1 MGGRRGESFRGET
14 VHRGAPPGRPAPAVR
29 PTASLATGHYRHDL
43 AWLSSSRPFQ
53 LLLKEG
59 GRQADGPLS
68 TSTMRS
74 PVVVGLKPEV
84 AQRLRKAT
92 PDGQLSWADLADAAA
107 AGTLKYAMADPRS
120 SNSGLAA
127 LVGVATAAAGTG
139 GALRP
144 EDISCDRL
152 RGFFAGHVVTEDS
165 SGRLAD
171 AYARNQD
178 GLDALVTYESELL
191 SLNRAGTL
199 RTPLEVVYPK
209 DGIVLSDYP
218 LMLLDPA
225 KRAAYDRLTA
235 WLRSEP
241 VQRKIMERTLRR
253 PVDPG
258 LTRVPGLRA
267 PLGSALYFP
276 DSQAVVDRL
285 LADYADARSGRPVRV
300 IFLLDFS
307 TSMRGERI
315 ANLRATMDG
324 LSGADGSPSGKFT
337 RFHQGETLTVVRFG
351 GRVLDEHSVTYTGAA
366 DLERLRGMVA
376 DDTFDASTAVWS
388 ALDHGYRTAAD
399 AVADPRAARL
409 HRAHDGRGEQRRD
422 EPRRL
427 PRPVCGPAV
436 GGPRGPHVHRPVRR
450 GRSAGTRPGRQGH
463 RRAHGRCHRAVPSQC
478 LQGDPWVSRVKRGG
492 PCGGPGCCCGR
503 PPGRASRRSWRWRCC
518 ACSAPGGPPPRT
530 SRTASASTC
539 TTRRSWTTT
548 RWTGTRPPCARR
560 WNSAPATARTA
571 PSARRS
577 SASAPTAA
585 ARRTP
590 RSSAAT
596 RAGSTVFLAPYGDPA
611 DPSRGPR
618 VRITCATEGLRN
630 QVPRGTFLARCL
642 GKVQEWNPEEGVLE
656 VQAMAIFR

>member
-1 MGGRRGESFRGET
+1 MTARGTPGRRRRRTPAALIVLCLCVLATLTACTGDRGEPVTLRVLASSELTDMQPLFDDLRRETGITLTMEYQGT
-14 VHRGAPPGRPAPAVR
+14 VEAA
-29 PTASLATGHYRHDL
+29 ASLATGHYRHDL

-53 LLLKEG
+53 LLLKEA
-59 GRQADGPLS
+59 GRQTDGPLS

-92 PDGQLSWADLADAAA
+92 VDGQLSWADLADASA

-144 EDISCDRL
+144 EDVSCDRL
-152 RGFFAGHVVTEDS
+152 RGFFTGHAVTEDS
-165 SGRLAD
+165 SGRLTD
-171 AYARNQD
+171 AYARHQD
-178 GLDALVTYESELL
+178 GLDALITYESELL

-199 RTPLEVVYPK
+199 RTPLEIVYPK

-258 LTRVPGLRA
+258 LTRLPGLRA
-267 PLGSALYFP
+267 PLGNALYFP

-285 LADYADARSGRPVRV
+285 LADYADARSARPVRV

-324 LSGADGSPSGKFT
+324 LSGADGSRSGKFA

-351 GRVLDEHSVTYTGAA
+351 GRVLDERTVMYTGAP
-366 DLERLRGMVA
+366 DLERLRDIVA
-376 DDTFDASTAVWS
+376 ADTFDAGTAVWS
-388 ALDHGYRTAAD
+388 ALDHGYRAAAD
-399 AVADPRAARL
+399 AVAEDPAQRVSLVLMTDGENNAGMSLDDFLARYAALPAAARAVRTYTVRYGEADPRELDRAARATGGHMADATGQSL
-409 HRAHDGRGEQRRD
+409 LNAFKEIRG
-422 EPRRL
+422 
-427 PRPVCGPAV
+427 
-436 GGPRGPHVHRPVRR
+436 
-450 GRSAGTRPGRQGH
+450 
-463 RRAHGRCHRAVPSQC
+463 CH
-478 LQGDPWVSRVKRGG
+478 
-492 PCGGPGCCCGR
+492 
-503 PPGRASRRSWRWRCC
+503 
-518 ACSAPGGPPPRT
+518 
-530 SRTASASTC
+530 
-539 TTRRSWTTT
+539 
-548 RWTGTRPPCARR
+548 
-560 WNSAPATARTA
+560 
-571 PSARRS
+571 
-577 SASAPTAA
+577 
-585 ARRTP
+585 
-590 RSSAAT
+590 
-596 RAGSTVFLAPYGDPA
+596 
-611 DPSRGPR
+611 
-618 VRITCATEGLRN
+618 E
-630 QVPRGTFLARCL
+630 
-642 GKVQEWNPEEGVLE
+642 
-656 VQAMAIFR
+656 